1 MSVKAE
7 DVRRIARLARIEVE
21 DSRLEP
27 LAGELNAILAWVE
40 QLEEV
45 DVEGVQP
52 MTSAVGAKLTLR
64 EDKVTQGGDREGV
77 LANAPRAEEGFFVV
91 PKVVE

>member
-1 MSVKAE
+1 MSVEAK
-7 DVRRIARLARIEVE
+7 DVRRIARLARIAVDE
-21 DSRLEP
+21 SRLDA
-27 LAGELNAILAWVE
+27 LAGELNTILHWVE
-40 QLEEV
+40 QLGDV

-52 MTSAVGAKLTLR
+52 MASSELKTLPLR
-64 EDKVTQGGDREGV
+64 DDAVTQGGDREGV